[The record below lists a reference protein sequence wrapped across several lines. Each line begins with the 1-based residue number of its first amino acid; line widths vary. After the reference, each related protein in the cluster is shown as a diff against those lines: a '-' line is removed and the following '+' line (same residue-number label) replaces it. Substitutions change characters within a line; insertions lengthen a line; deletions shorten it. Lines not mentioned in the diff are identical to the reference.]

1 MPYLFLSPSLQPFNE
16 YSGGGN
22 EQEYMDLIADA
33 MEPYLIAN
41 GIAYDRS
48 DESGSL
54 RDAIDASNSADY
66 DLHLAL
72 HSNASPPALSGV
84 LQGSDVYYKTNSY
97 EGEIAAGII
106 ADNLKNIYPNPE
118 KVKAVPTSSLAEL
131 NLTIAPAV
139 LLETAYHDNPEDSS
153 WIKNNI
159 QAIAKNLVQSL
170 TYYFD
175 IPFIENITPPYA
187 GYVNTQGGNLN
198 LRAKPSMNALVIA
211 TIPDESE
218 LLILGKWE
226 NWYVVN
232 YNGYIGYANGNYIF
246 S

>member
-175 IPFIENITPPYA
+175 IPFIENIAPPYA

-198 LRAKPSMNALVIA
+198 LRAKPSMNAPVIT

-232 YNGYIGYANGNYIF
+232 YNGYIGYANGNYV
-246 S
+246 SS